1 MTFTYDLTEADADLL
16 LISKV
21 RLELGDTVSG
31 SGVRPINANLSDE
44 EIQSWLDEESD
55 DIMRTVGRAA
65 LALSNMWASA
75 AVSETVGSHSISYG
89 KISELWAK
97 RAQSISVEVGG
108 IAGFGGLQSSAL
120 RKVDGYS
127 ENNSA
132 PSSEYTP

>member
-1 MTFTYDLTEADADLL
+1 MTFTYNLTETDDLL

-31 SGVRPINANLSDE
+31 SGVRPNGVNLSDE
-44 EIQSWLDEESD
+44 EILSWLEEEEN
-55 DIMRTVGRAA
+55 DIQRTVGRAA

-75 AVSETVGSHSISYG
+75 AVSKSAGPFSVSYG
-89 KISELWAK
+89 KISDAWAK
-97 RAQSISVEVGG
+97 RASAIQAVTGG
-108 IAGFGGLQSSAL
+108 VAGMGGLQSSTL

-127 ENNSA
+127 ENNSS

>member
-1 MTFTYDLTEADADLL
+1 MTFTYDLTETDDLL

-31 SGVRPINANLSDE
+31 SGVRPGNVNLSDE
-44 EIQSWLDEESD
+44 EILSWLEDEAND
-55 DIMRTVGRAA
+55 VMRTVGRAA

-75 AVSETVGSHSISYG
+75 AVSKSAGPYSVSYG
-89 KISELWAK
+89 KVSDVWAK
-97 RAQSISVEVGG
+97 RAHEISIEVGG
-108 IAGFGGLQSSAL
+108 VAGFGGLQSSAL